1 MSMIYTFVTGTPY
14 VAIDVLGISPARLG
28 LLLFFPAVASFAGF
42 LVAARVVNRVG
53 GSRLMRTGALL
64 AFAGAASMAV
74 LSLAGVWHPLALFIP
89 GMLIGF
95 ANALAT
101 PSSTTAAITRHP
113 AIAGAASGL
122 LGFVH
127 LVRRRRHD
135 AAGRNPRQSLAGAAG
150 GHADG
155 AVPGELC
162 WRCARSRG
170 CPLRPGRNS
179 PPELPEPT
187 R

>member
-1 MSMIYTFVTGTPY
+1 MSMIYTFVTGAPY
-14 VAIDVLGISPARLG
+14 VAVDVLGISPARLG
-28 LLLFFPAVASFAGF
+28 LLLFFPAFASFAGF

-53 GSRLMRTGALL
+53 SLRLMQTGALL
-64 AFAGAASMAV
+64 AFTGAATMAV
-74 LSLAGVWHPLALFIP
+74 LALAGVWHPLALFLP

-127 LVRRRRHD
+127 LVI
-135 AAGRNPRQSLAGAAG
+135 AAGATQLVAFFANHSPVPLAATLMGLCLVALLMLRSIARMAAQSG
-150 GHADG
+150 
-155 AVPGELC
+155 P
-162 WRCARSRG
+162 
-170 CPLRPGRNS
+170 
-179 PPELPEPT
+179 
-187 R
+187 